1 MARKVQLDCENCK
14 IQLSTKDSA
23 LFELFD
29 IDDDRGEPIEFEC
42 EITRSEMESLIADTV
57 ERSIVIAKKA
67 LEGAKVRPDQLD
79 KILLVGGSTFIP
91 LVRQRLSEE
100 FGVELDSSLNPMTVV
115 AAGAALYASTS
126 VIDVEEDIQ
135 QSEVSIQRMKD
146 QGIDVSDLEEELS
159 RVKAGYNDAYGK
171 VDSDEAAVNGYVD
184 RFYDV
189 ESRIISEERK
199 HEQKKNNTKNDDT
212 VKEAREQVETYG
224 DEDAKAAWAD
234 LEESYQLAETTEEK
248 TFIANKMNNLG
259 FQAMTNNYGW
269 LRAFFTA
276 VLSKPDTKYT
286 NAQKAEYWKSQHKE
300 KVFEQAA
307 KTMDVPKVLIVCDR
321 GALDNKVYMND
332 LEFEQVLEF
341 LGTNEIELR
350 DKYDAV
356 FHLVTAAKGAEEF
369 YTTENNSARTE
380 TVAEAAALDDKL
392 ISAWTGHPHLRVIDN
407 SSNFE
412 DKMKRLIAE
421 ITSFLGEPEPYEI
434 ERKFLIEYPD
444 MKWLGS
450 IPNCR
455 RVEIIQTY
463 LKADDDEEIRVR
475 QRGADGHYIYYQTT
489 KRRISSIK
497 RVEIERR
504 LSESEYIRLLMN
516 ADTTMRQ
523 IRKDRY
529 CLTYD
534 NQYFEID
541 VYPFW
546 NDKAILEIELSDE
559 NAEIRFPKEI
569 AVIKEVTDDESYKNA
584 ALARIQ

>member
-1 MARKVQLDCENCK
+1 M
-14 IQLSTKDSA
+14 
-23 LFELFD
+23 
-29 IDDDRGEPIEFEC
+29 
-42 EITRSEMESLIADTV
+42 
-57 ERSIVIAKKA
+57 
-67 LEGAKVRPDQLD
+67 
-79 KILLVGGSTFIP
+79 
-91 LVRQRLSEE
+91 
-100 FGVELDSSLNPMTVV
+100 
-115 AAGAALYASTS
+115 
-126 VIDVEEDIQ
+126 
-135 QSEVSIQRMKD
+135 
-146 QGIDVSDLEEELS
+146 
-159 RVKAGYNDAYGK
+159 
-171 VDSDEAAVNGYVD
+171 
-184 RFYDV
+184 
-189 ESRIISEERK
+189 
-199 HEQKKNNTKNDDT
+199 
-212 VKEAREQVETYG
+212 
-224 DEDAKAAWAD
+224 
-234 LEESYQLAETTEEK
+234 
-248 TFIANKMNNLG
+248 
-259 FQAMTNNYGW
+259 
-269 LRAFFTA
+269 
-276 VLSKPDTKYT
+276 
-286 NAQKAEYWKSQHKE
+286 
-300 KVFEQAA
+300 
-307 KTMDVPKVLIVCDR
+307 
-321 GALDNKVYMND
+321 
-332 LEFEQVLEF
+332 
-341 LGTNEIELR
+341 
-350 DKYDAV
+350 
-356 FHLVTAAKGAEEF
+356 
-369 YTTENNSARTE
+369 
-380 TVAEAAALDDKL
+380 
-392 ISAWTGHPHLRVIDN
+392 IDN

-584 ALARIQ
+584 ALAKIQ

>member
-1 MARKVQLDCENCK
+1 MNDHDLGNREGKEQPTITKIVITGGPCAGKTTAMSWIQNAFTQMGYTVLFVAETATQLITGGVAPWTCGTNCEFQKC
-14 IQLSTKDSA
+14 QLS
-23 LFELFD
+23 
-29 IDDDRGEPIEFEC
+29 
-42 EITRSEMESLIADTV
+42 M
-57 ERSIVIAKKA
+57 
-67 LEGAKVRPDQLD
+67 QL
-79 KILLVGGSTFIP
+79 
-91 LVRQRLSEE
+91 
-100 FGVELDSSLNPMTVV
+100 
-115 AAGAALYASTS
+115 
-126 VIDVEEDIQ
+126 
-135 QSEVSIQRMKD
+135 
-146 QGIDVSDLEEELS
+146 
-159 RVKAGYNDAYGK
+159 
-171 VDSDEAAVNGYVD
+171 
-184 RFYDV
+184 
-189 ESRIISEERK
+189 
-199 HEQKKNNTKNDDT
+199 
-212 VKEAREQVETYG
+212 
-224 DEDAKAAWAD
+224 
-234 LEESYQLAETTEEK
+234 
-248 TFIANKMNNLG
+248 
-259 FQAMTNNYGW
+259 
-269 LRAFFTA
+269 
-276 VLSKPDTKYT
+276 
-286 NAQKAEYWKSQHKE
+286 HKE

-341 LGTNEIELR
+341 LGTNEIEIR

-369 YTTENNSARTE
+369 YTTENNSAWTE

-463 LKADDDEEIRVR
+463 LKADDDEEVRVR
-475 QRGADGHYIYYQTT
+475 QRGEDGHYIYYQTT
-489 KRRISSIK
+489 KRRISKVK

-546 NDKAILEIELSDE
+546 NDKVILEIELSDE

-584 ALARIQ
+584 ALAKIQ

>member
-1 MARKVQLDCENCK
+1 MNDHDLGNREGREQPTITKIVITGGPCAGKTTGMSWIQNAFTQMGYTVLFVAETATQLITGGVAPWTCGTNCEFQKC
-14 IQLSTKDSA
+14 QLS
-23 LFELFD
+23 
-29 IDDDRGEPIEFEC
+29 
-42 EITRSEMESLIADTV
+42 M
-57 ERSIVIAKKA
+57 
-67 LEGAKVRPDQLD
+67 QL
-79 KILLVGGSTFIP
+79 
-91 LVRQRLSEE
+91 
-100 FGVELDSSLNPMTVV
+100 
-115 AAGAALYASTS
+115 
-126 VIDVEEDIQ
+126 
-135 QSEVSIQRMKD
+135 
-146 QGIDVSDLEEELS
+146 
-159 RVKAGYNDAYGK
+159 
-171 VDSDEAAVNGYVD
+171 
-184 RFYDV
+184 
-189 ESRIISEERK
+189 
-199 HEQKKNNTKNDDT
+199 
-212 VKEAREQVETYG
+212 
-224 DEDAKAAWAD
+224 
-234 LEESYQLAETTEEK
+234 
-248 TFIANKMNNLG
+248 
-259 FQAMTNNYGW
+259 
-269 LRAFFTA
+269 
-276 VLSKPDTKYT
+276 
-286 NAQKAEYWKSQHKE
+286 HKE

-489 KRRISSIK
+489 KRRISNVK

-584 ALARIQ
+584 ALAKIQ